1 MLRNMAIAGALAF
14 AVGCFAAALAD
25 VFPSYRR
32 ALQSGGGSLLV
43 GGTLLIG
50 LALPLI

>member
-1 MLRNMAIAGALAF
+1 MLRNLTIAGAVAF
-14 AVGCFAAALAD
+14 AIGCFAAALAD
-25 VFPSYRR
+25 VFPSYRK
-32 ALQSGGGSLLV
+32 ALQDYGGSLLV